1 MKLDLFLYEK
11 KKLLGKTQNF
21 ADYVFENFCF
31 NVNSFFRLFG
41 KLVWW
46 IMLTE
51 IIVLN
56 INRQLGEVFG
66 ANGNCSS
73 SFFDVEN
80 EWENLMGKWKQHVEI
95 IINGMSLA

>member
-1 MKLDLFLYEK
+1 
-11 KKLLGKTQNF
+11 
-21 ADYVFENFCF
+21 
-31 NVNSFFRLFG
+31 
-41 KLVWW
+41 
-46 IMLTE
+46 MLTE